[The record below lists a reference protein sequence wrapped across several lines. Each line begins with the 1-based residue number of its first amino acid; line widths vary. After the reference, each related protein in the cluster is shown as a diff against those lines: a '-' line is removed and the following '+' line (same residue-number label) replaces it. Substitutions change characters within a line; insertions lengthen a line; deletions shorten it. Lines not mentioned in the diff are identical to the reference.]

1 MPGVR
6 IPLELEDKV
15 SSRINKVADC
25 FERVDRAVNRATR
38 SMTASEI
45 LARRMNSQA
54 VSAAD
59 RYAEQTSKMEDF
71 TDSVNRFVTESQ
83 GMSGTLGEAARM
95 AEEEASAMSS
105 VAGKIDEAAQRAE
118 EEGTAMS
125 GAADRV
131 AELADA
137 HDKAGREAQEQ
148 ERKTSRLVSAVKKLA
163 GGAKSAVSGL
173 LGFGKAQTP
182 LDGVTKKLTRM
193 AASVF
198 TVSRLIRYMKDALE
212 VAPDDIASSFIG
224 LGNTIKT
231 DFQRIFVSMLKAIQP
246 GLDRLRAVLD
256 SPGGQ
261 RFLLGLQRMAE
272 AAGQAIG
279 WLADKVGVLIDWIG
293 NHWNVIMPT
302 ALTLLGLFAAKMLL
316 AAGAALAMNWPL
328 LLIVGAIAGVMY
340 ALKELWGSAEV
351 AFGNIG
357 GAIAVCGAFFDN
369 FGILVE
375 NVCNAVGAA
384 WDALTY
390 NIALWADNMAKQV
403 SAAFHEM
410 AADVFDSLDQILD
423 FVGSLPGVGPMGSI
437 KRAFEANGVDFGAMF
452 SGAASAARAQAQ
464 IERSGLN
471 NNYKDVG
478 AAFEGGWGKS
488 GKTAFKDGWNDK
500 AWKDGYEAGAGFG
513 RAVDAII
520 DGFNPEN
527 LDKMALQDIKVSA
540 DAAAGSLGSLGGI
553 GDSVSAI
560 EKAVAMTDEDIK
572 QLVDLAERR
581 YVNNVNLTTQS
592 PVIQISGQNTGN
604 TAKDREALAEAIKI
618 ILLEERSSGSI
629 RSTAMV

>member
-1 MPGVR
+1 MPGVK

-15 SSRINKVADC
+15 SSRINKVADG

-54 VSAAD
+54 AAAAD
-59 RYAEQTSKMEDF
+59 RYAEQTSKMEGF

-83 GMSGTLGEAARM
+83 GMSGALG
-95 AEEEASAMSS
+95 
-105 VAGKIDEAAQRAE
+105 EAAQRAE

-148 ERKTSRLVSAVKKLA
+148 ERKTSKLVSAVKKLA
-163 GGAKSAVSGL
+163 SGAKSAASGL

-193 AASVF
+193 AASMF
-198 TVSRLIRYMKDALE
+198 TVRKLIRYMKDALE

-246 GLDRLRAVLD
+246 GLDRLRAALD

-279 WLADKVGVLIDWIG
+279 WLADKVGMLIEWIG
-293 NHWNVIMPT
+293 NNWNIVMPT
-302 ALTLLGLFAAKMLL
+302 AITLLGLFAAKMLV

-328 LLIVGAIAGVMY
+328 VLIVGAVAAVITILTQLGVTAGDVF
-340 ALKELWGSAEV
+340 
-351 AFGNIG
+351 AFVG
-357 GAIAVCGAFFDN
+357 GAIAVCGAFFEN

-384 WDALTY
+384 WEALTY

-403 SAAFHEM
+403 SAAFHNM
-410 AADVFDSLDQILD
+410 AAAVFDSLNQILD

-464 IERSGLN
+464 VELGGLN
-471 NNYKDVG
+471 NNYRDVG
-478 AAFEGGWGKS
+478 SAFDSGWNRSGKS
-488 GKTAFKDGWNDK
+488 AFSDGWNDR
-500 AWKDGYEAGAGFG
+500 AWAEGEAAGREFG
-513 RAVDAII
+513 KGIEEFLN
-520 DGFNPEN
+520 GFNPEN
-527 LDKMALQDIKVSA
+527 LDKMELQDIKVSA

-629 RSTAMV
+629 RSTALV

>member
-1 MPGVR
+1 MPGVK

-15 SSRINKVADC
+15 SSRINKVADG
-25 FERVDRAVNRATR
+25 FEKVDRAVNRATR

-54 VSAAD
+54 VAAAD
-59 RYAEQTSKMEDF
+59 RYAEQTSKMEGF
-71 TDSVNRFVTESQ
+71 TDSVSRFVTETQ
-83 GMSGTLGEAARM
+83 GMSGALGEAARM

-105 VAGKIDEAAQRAE
+105 VTGKIDEAAQKAE

-173 LGFGKAQTP
+173 LGFGKVQTP

-193 AASVF
+193 AASLF
-198 TVSRLIRYMKDALE
+198 TVRKLMRYMKEALE

-246 GLDRLRAVLD
+246 GLDRLRAALD

-279 WLADKVGVLIDWIG
+279 WLADKVGMLIEWIG

-316 AAGAALAMNWPL
+316 AAGAALAMHWPL
-328 LLIVGAIAGVMY
+328 LLIVGAVTAVITILTKLGVTAGDV
-340 ALKELWGSAEV
+340 
-351 AFGNIG
+351 FGFIG
-357 GAIAVCGAFFDN
+357 GCINVVIAWFQNMGLWVD
-369 FGILVE
+369 
-375 NVCNAVGAA
+375 NVCSG
-384 WDALTY
+384 
-390 NIALWADNMAKQV
+390 V
-403 SAAFHEM
+403 SAAWGAMLNNMQVFFANFATAVSSMWSSLMSMILRNLKGIAKFVDAIPGNVKISGLVDMIISDEQINA
-410 AADVFDSLDQILD
+410 AADALQ
-423 FVGSLPGVGPMGSI
+423 
-437 KRAFEANGVDFGAMF
+437 
-452 SGAASAARAQAQ
+452 ASADAQWSTFAGDFQ
-464 IERSGLN
+464 
-471 NNYKDVG
+471 DVG
-478 AAFEGGWGKS
+478 AAFDAGFHKND
-488 GKTAFKDGWNDK
+488 AFANGWNDR
-500 AWKDGYEAGAGFG
+500 AWAEGEATGREFG
-513 RAVDAII
+513 KGIEEFLN
-520 DGFNPEN
+520 GFNPEN
-527 LDKMALQDIKVSA
+527 LDKMELQDIKVSA